1 MFCFWII
8 YLDLLPKNDD
18 EEEENH
24 EEEGEEHDE
33 GIYQKLFLFVSKVS
47 IFVDEEEVIHTIERE
62 EEFDFKKFIMR

>member
-8 YLDLLPKNDD
+8 YLDLLPNNDD

-24 EEEGEEHDE
+24 EEGEEHDE
-33 GIYQKLFLFVSKVS
+33 GINEKLFLFVFKIS